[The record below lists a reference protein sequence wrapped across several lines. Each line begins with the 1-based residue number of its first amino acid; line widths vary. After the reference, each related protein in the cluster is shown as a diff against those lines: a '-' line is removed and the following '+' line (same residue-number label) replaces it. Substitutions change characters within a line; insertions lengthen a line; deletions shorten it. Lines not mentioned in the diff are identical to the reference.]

1 MSIMQHAREALDRQ
15 GIPRA
20 DTGAHGYRVG
30 PGPARSA
37 VVCWGHGRPFR
48 TTRGTRYDDGL
59 TSCDAALKPEGFQ
72 TTLEQL
78 ADPDG
83 LHIAVTDRT

>member
-1 MSIMQHAREALDRQ
+1 MSLMQRARAALDRQ

-20 DTGAHGYRVG
+20 DTGTHGYRVS
-30 PGPARSA
+30 PGPDGSA

-48 TTRGTRYDDGL
+48 TTQGTRNDDGL
-59 TSCDAALKPEGFQ
+59 TSCNAALTREGFQ
-72 TTLEQL
+72 TALERL

-83 LHIAVTDRT
+83 LHIAVTDQT